1 MKHFV
6 IMLTLV
12 GMFTFSKAQ
21 DKLFVN
27 MLLNYPANLPKAKA
41 EIDKIMADP
50 KNQGKV
56 EGWLWKSR
64 VYAEIYFTESL
75 QSTYPDA
82 GNIAFESFKK
92 YESLEPSYKQL
103 GEVASWRPLDL
114 IYVTGFNQGRK
125 FFDDASK
132 FNNPIKEKSDLMNR
146 TKIRLENKTT
156 DSMNLK
162 EVYYNANKSKDSLT
176 EIQSKLWDSSY
187 HYFVA
192 AAYMGDIIAQKDLRK
207 TGAKLDTMSV
217 VYAGYAAQNAKK
229 EVEAT
234 KYYAKLIDIRA
245 NGDEYKDVYT
255 YTLVHYANIKDA
267 ENFNKYL
274 AISKEV
280 YPKGEW
286 DDYEFDFLNKAYNM
300 QQKEEQYD
308 KQDATGTLSARKYL
322 LFGQMFSEIMKE
334 EKAILDSSKKAY
346 YEKKSASAYIKA
358 FEKDNTLGLAAFN
371 AGVIYYN
378 EYSILDDRYRANI
391 KILQDLNSNRI
402 VEKDP
407 KKRLAADTK
416 YKADVDAVKKI
427 NQEVDKQMSEAVDM
441 SINWLE
447 KSFNSL
453 NAQETKDRTTHNC
466 LNKSVDWLANLYQ
479 YKSQKVKGK
488 DMKAYDVFDAK
499 YKQYDALHSKM

>member
-6 IMLTLV
+6 MMLTLV

-27 MLLNYPANLPKAKA
+27 MLLNYPGNLPKAKA

-56 EGWLWKSR
+56 EGWLWKTR

-92 YESLEPSYKQL
+92 YEALEPSYKQL
-103 GEVASWRPLDL
+103 GEAASWRPLDL

-125 FFDDASK
+125 FFDAK
-132 FNNPIKEKSDLMNR
+132 
-146 TKIRLENKTT
+146 
-156 DSMNLK
+156 
-162 EVYYNANKSKDSLT
+162 
-176 EIQSKLWDSSY
+176 QWDSSY

-192 AAYMGDIIAQKDLRK
+192 AAYMGDIIAKKDLRK
-207 TGAKLDTMSV
+207 TGATLDTLSV
-217 VYAGYAAQNAKK
+217 VYTGYAAQNAKK
-229 EVEAT
+229 EEEAT
-234 KYYAKLIDIRA
+234 KYYAKLIDIRV
-245 NGDEYKDVYT
+245 NGDEYKDIYT
-255 YTLVHYANIKDA
+255 FTLVHYANTKDA

-280 YPKGEW
+280 YPNGDW

-300 QQKEEQYD
+300 QQKEEQFD

-322 LFGQMFSEIMKE
+322 LFGQMFSEITKE
-334 EKAILDSSKKAY
+334 EKAALDSSKKAH
-346 YEKKSASAYIKA
+346 YEKKSAAAYIKA

-371 AGVIYYN
+371 AGIIYYN
-378 EYSILDDRYRANI
+378 EYGVLDDRYRANI
-391 KILQDLNSNRI
+391 RILQDLNSNKP

-407 KKRLAADTK
+407 KKKLAADAK
-416 YKADVDAVKKI
+416 YKADVDAVKKV
-427 NQEVDKQMSEAVDM
+427 NQEIDKQMLEAVDL

-447 KSFNSL
+447 KSFTSL
-453 NAQETKDRTTHNC
+453 NAQTTKDRTTHNC

-479 YKSQKVKGK
+479 FKSQKVKGK
-488 DMKAYDVFDAK
+488 DLKAYDAYDAK
-499 YKQYDALHSKM
+499 YKQYDALHGKM

>member
-6 IMLTLV
+6 MMLTLV

-21 DKLFVN
+21 DKLF
-27 MLLNYPANLPKAKA
+27 MSMILNYPGNLPKAKA

-50 KNQGKV
+50 KNQSKA

-92 YESLEPSYKQL
+92 YEALEPSYKQL
-103 GEVASWRPLDL
+103 GEAASWRPLDL

-125 FFDDASK
+125 FFDAK
-132 FNNPIKEKSDLMNR
+132 
-146 TKIRLENKTT
+146 
-156 DSMNLK
+156 
-162 EVYYNANKSKDSLT
+162 
-176 EIQSKLWDSSY
+176 QWDSSY
-187 HYFVA
+187 HYFEA
-192 AAYMGDIIAQKDLRK
+192 AAYMGDIIAKKDLRK
-207 TGAKLDTMSV
+207 TGAKLDTLSV
-217 VYAGYAAQNAKK
+217 VYTGYAAQNAKK
-229 EVEAT
+229 EEEAT
-234 KYYAKLIDIRA
+234 KYYAKLIDIRV
-245 NGDEYKDVYT
+245 NGDEYKDIYT
-255 YTLVHYANIKDA
+255 FTLVHYANTKDA

-280 YPKGEW
+280 YPNGEW

-322 LFGQMFSEIMKE
+322 LFGQMFSELTKE
-334 EKAILDSSKKAY
+334 EKAALDSSKKAH
-346 YEKKSASAYIKA
+346 YEKKSAAAYIKA

-371 AGVIYYN
+371 AGIIYYN
-378 EYSILDDRYRANI
+378 EYSVLDDRYRANI
-391 KILQDLNSNRI
+391 RILQDLNSNKP

-407 KKRLAADTK
+407 KKKLAADAK
-416 YKADVDAVKKI
+416 YKADVDAVKKV
-427 NQEVDKQMSEAVDM
+427 NQEIDKQILEAVDL

-447 KSFNSL
+447 KSFTSL
-453 NAQETKDRTTHNC
+453 NAQATKDRTTHNC

-479 YKSQKVKGK
+479 FKSQKVKGK
-488 DMKAYDVFDAK
+488 DLKAYDAYDKK
-499 YKQYDALHSKM
+499 YKEYDALHGKM

>member
-1 MKHFV
+1 M
-6 IMLTLV
+6 
-12 GMFTFSKAQ
+12 
-21 DKLFVN
+21 
-27 MLLNYPANLPKAKA
+27 
-41 EIDKIMADP
+41 
-50 KNQGKV
+50 
-56 EGWLWKSR
+56 
-64 VYAEIYFTESL
+64 

-255 YTLVHYANIKDA
+255 YTLFHYANIKDA

-274 AISKEV
+274 AI
-280 YPKGEW
+280 
-286 DDYEFDFLNKAYNM
+286 
-300 QQKEEQYD
+300 QKENGMI
-308 KQDATGTLSARKYL
+308 T
-322 LFGQMFSEIMKE
+322 
-334 EKAILDSSKKAY
+334 
-346 YEKKSASAYIKA
+346 
-358 FEKDNTLGLAAFN
+358 
-371 AGVIYYN
+371 
-378 EYSILDDRYRANI
+378 
-391 KILQDLNSNRI
+391 
-402 VEKDP
+402 
-407 KKRLAADTK
+407 
-416 YKADVDAVKKI
+416 
-427 NQEVDKQMSEAVDM
+427 
-441 SINWLE
+441 
-447 KSFNSL
+447 
-453 NAQETKDRTTHNC
+453 
-466 LNKSVDWLANLYQ
+466 NLT
-479 YKSQKVKGK
+479 S
-488 DMKAYDVFDAK
+488 
-499 YKQYDALHSKM
+499 

>member
-192 AAYMGDIIAQKDLRK
+192 AAYMGDIIA
-207 TGAKLDTMSV
+207 
-217 VYAGYAAQNAKK
+217 
-229 EVEAT
+229 
-234 KYYAKLIDIRA
+234 
-245 NGDEYKDVYT
+245 
-255 YTLVHYANIKDA
+255 
-267 ENFNKYL
+267 
-274 AISKEV
+274 
-280 YPKGEW
+280 
-286 DDYEFDFLNKAYNM
+286 
-300 QQKEEQYD
+300 
-308 KQDATGTLSARKYL
+308 
-322 LFGQMFSEIMKE
+322 
-334 EKAILDSSKKAY
+334 
-346 YEKKSASAYIKA
+346 
-358 FEKDNTLGLAAFN
+358 
-371 AGVIYYN
+371 
-378 EYSILDDRYRANI
+378 
-391 KILQDLNSNRI
+391 
-402 VEKDP
+402 
-407 KKRLAADTK
+407 
-416 YKADVDAVKKI
+416 
-427 NQEVDKQMSEAVDM
+427 
-441 SINWLE
+441 
-447 KSFNSL
+447 
-453 NAQETKDRTTHNC
+453 
-466 LNKSVDWLANLYQ
+466 
-479 YKSQKVKGK
+479 
-488 DMKAYDVFDAK
+488 
-499 YKQYDALHSKM
+499 

>member
-1 MKHFV
+1 MKTRLKIKNNNMKHFV
-6 IMLTLV
+6 MMLTLV

-56 EGWLWKSR
+56 EGWLWKTR

-92 YESLEPSYKQL
+92 YEALEPSYKQL
-103 GEVASWRPLDL
+103 SEVASWRPLDL
-114 IYVTGFNQGRK
+114 IYITGFNQGRK
-125 FFDDASK
+125 FFDAK
-132 FNNPIKEKSDLMNR
+132 
-146 TKIRLENKTT
+146 
-156 DSMNLK
+156 
-162 EVYYNANKSKDSLT
+162 
-176 EIQSKLWDSSY
+176 QWDSSY

-192 AAYMGDIIAQKDLRK
+192 AAYMGDIIAKKDLRK
-207 TGAKLDTMSV
+207 TGATLDTLSV
-217 VYAGYAAQNAKK
+217 VYTGYAAQNAKK
-229 EVEAT
+229 EEEAT
-234 KYYAKLIDIRA
+234 KYYAKLIDIRV
-245 NGDEYKDVYT
+245 NGDDYKDIYT
-255 YTLVHYANIKDA
+255 FTLVHYANTKDA

-274 AISKEV
+274 AISKEI
-280 YPKGEW
+280 YPKGDW

-322 LFGQMFSEIMKE
+322 LFGQMFSEITKE
-334 EKAILDSSKKAY
+334 EKAALDSSKKAH
-346 YEKKSASAYIKA
+346 YEKKSASAYMKA
-358 FEKDNTLGLAAFN
+358 FEKDNSLGLAAFN

-378 EYSILDDRYRANI
+378 EYSVLDDRYRANI
-391 KILQDLNSNRI
+391 KILQDLNSNKP

-407 KKRLAADTK
+407 KKKLAADAK
-416 YKADVDAVKKI
+416 YKADVDAVKKV
-427 NQEVDKQMSEAVDM
+427 NQEVDKQMLEAVDM
-441 SINWLE
+441 SISWLE
-447 KSFNSL
+447 KSFTSL
-453 NAQETKDRTTHNC
+453 NAQTTKDRTTHNC

-479 YKSQKVKGK
+479 FKSQKVKGK
-488 DMKAYDVFDAK
+488 DIKAYDAYDAK
-499 YKQYDALHSKM
+499 YKEYDALHGKM

>member
-6 IMLTLV
+6 MMLTLV

-64 VYAEIYFTESL
+64 VYAEIYFSESL

-92 YESLEPSYKQL
+92 YEALEPSYKQL

-125 FFDDASK
+125 FFDAK
-132 FNNPIKEKSDLMNR
+132 
-146 TKIRLENKTT
+146 
-156 DSMNLK
+156 
-162 EVYYNANKSKDSLT
+162 
-176 EIQSKLWDSSY
+176 QWDSSY
-187 HYFVA
+187 HYFIA
-192 AAYMGDIIAQKDLRK
+192 AAYMGDIIAKKDLRK
-207 TGAKLDTMSV
+207 TGAKLDTLSV
-217 VYAGYAAQNAKK
+217 VYTGYAAQNAKK
-229 EVEAT
+229 EEEAT
-234 KYYAKLIDIRA
+234 KYYAKLIDIRV
-245 NGDEYKDVYT
+245 NGDEYKDIYT
-255 YTLVHYANIKDA
+255 FTLVHYANTKDA

-280 YPKGEW
+280 YPKGDW

-322 LFGQMFSEIMKE
+322 LFGQMFSEITKE
-334 EKAILDSSKKAY
+334 EKAAIDSAKKAH
-346 YEKKSASAYIKA
+346 YEKKSASAYTKA

-378 EYSILDDRYRANI
+378 EYGILDDRYRANI
-391 KILQDLNSNRI
+391 KILQDLNSNKI

-407 KKRLAADTK
+407 KKKLAADAK
-416 YKADVDAVKKI
+416 YKADVEVVKKA
-427 NQEVDKQMSEAVDM
+427 NQEVDKQMLEAVDL

-447 KSFNSL
+447 KCFTSL
-453 NAQETKDRTTHNC
+453 NAQTTKDRTTHNC

-479 YKSQKVKGK
+479 YKREKVKGK
-488 DMKAYDVFDAK
+488 DMKAFDAYDAK
-499 YKQYDALHSKM
+499 FKQYDDLHGKL

>member
-6 IMLTLV
+6 MMLTLV

-21 DKLFVN
+21 DKLF
-27 MLLNYPANLPKAKA
+27 MSMILNYPGNLPKAKA

-50 KNQGKV
+50 KNQSKA

-92 YESLEPSYKQL
+92 YEALEPSYKQL
-103 GEVASWRPLDL
+103 GEAASWRPLDL

-125 FFDDASK
+125 FFDAK
-132 FNNPIKEKSDLMNR
+132 
-146 TKIRLENKTT
+146 
-156 DSMNLK
+156 
-162 EVYYNANKSKDSLT
+162 
-176 EIQSKLWDSSY
+176 QWDSSY
-187 HYFVA
+187 HYFEA
-192 AAYMGDIIAQKDLRK
+192 AAYMGDIIAKKDLRK
-207 TGAKLDTMSV
+207 TGATLDTLSV
-217 VYAGYAAQNAKK
+217 VYTGYAAQNAKR
-229 EVEAT
+229 EEDAV
-234 KYYAKLIDIRA
+234 KYYNKLINIRV
-245 NGDEYKDVYT
+245 NGEDYKDVYT
-255 YTLVHYANIKDA
+255 YTLVHYANKKDA

-274 AISKEV
+274 EISKEV

-322 LFGQMFSEIMKE
+322 LFGQMFSELTKE
-334 EKAILDSSKKAY
+334 EKAALDSSKKAH
-346 YEKKSASAYIKA
+346 YEKKSAAAYIKA

-371 AGVIYYN
+371 VGVIYYN
-378 EYSILDDRYRANI
+378 EYSVLDDRYRANI
-391 KILQDLNSNRI
+391 RILQDLNSNKP

-407 KKRLAADTK
+407 KKKLAADAK
-416 YKADVDAVKKI
+416 YKADVDAVKKV
-427 NQEVDKQMSEAVDM
+427 NQEIDKQILEAVDL

-447 KSFNSL
+447 KSFTSL
-453 NAQETKDRTTHNC
+453 NAQTTKDRTTHNC

-479 YKSQKVKGK
+479 FKSQKVKGK
-488 DMKAYDVFDAK
+488 DLKAYDAYDKK
-499 YKQYDALHSKM
+499 YKEYDALHGKM

>member
-6 IMLTLV
+6 MILTLV

-21 DKLFVN
+21 DKQFIN
-27 MLLNYPANLPKAKA
+27 MILNYPGNLPKAKV
-41 EIDKIMADP
+41 EIDKIMADA
-50 KNQGKV
+50 KNQGKS
-56 EGWLWKSR
+56 EGWLWKTR
-64 VYAEIYFTESL
+64 IYAELYFSDSL
-75 QSTYPDA
+75 RNTYPNC
-82 GNIAFESFKK
+82 GEVAFESFRK

-103 GEVASWRPLDL
+103 SEVASWRPLDL

-125 FFDDASK
+125 FFDAK
-132 FNNPIKEKSDLMNR
+132 
-146 TKIRLENKTT
+146 
-156 DSMNLK
+156 
-162 EVYYNANKSKDSLT
+162 
-176 EIQSKLWDSSY
+176 QWDSSY

-192 AAYMGDIIAQKDLRK
+192 AAYMGNIITQKDLRK
-207 TGAKLDTMSV
+207 TGAKLDTLSV

-229 EVEAT
+229 EEEAT
-234 KYYAKLIDIRA
+234 NYYTKLIDIRA

-280 YPKGEW
+280 YPKGDW

-334 EKAILDSSKKAY
+334 EKAVLDSSKKAY

-416 YKADVDAVKKI
+416 YKADIDAVKKV